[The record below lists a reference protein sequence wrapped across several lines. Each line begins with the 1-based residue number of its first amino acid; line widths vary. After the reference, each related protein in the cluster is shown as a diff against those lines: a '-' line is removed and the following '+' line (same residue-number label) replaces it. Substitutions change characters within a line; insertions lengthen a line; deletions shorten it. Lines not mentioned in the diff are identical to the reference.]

1 VPNPLWVLDTGH
13 LSFHHRGHPQ
23 VRLRLSGLP
32 LAQRATTIVNVEEQL
47 RGRFAMIARSRNASE
62 WVAAYGA
69 FQQTLDDLM
78 QLRLLP
84 FDDSAAAEFI
94 RLKAGVKQ
102 VGTQDLKITA
112 IVLSVGG
119 VLVTRNQRDFARIP
133 GLVVEDWTQ
142 P

>member
-1 VPNPLWVLDTGH
+1 
-13 LSFHHRGHPQ
+13 
-23 VRLRLSGLP
+23 
-32 LAQRATTIVNVEEQL
+32 
-47 RGRFAMIARSRNASE
+47 MIARSRNASE